1 MIVNHEEKNLLVC
14 IKLNPLPLLPFQKN
28 VKSSA
33 DLPTIAGLFSY
44 LCTLMVQS
52 NEELRKVYD
61 LLKLEK
67 EADLEYYRNKVLN
80 ASLEQRKK
88 EGLCWYPVTLTSQKY
103 SMGEKL
109 IIKLNRTTEINR
121 PHVFQSGK
129 IVSLFANTNDKKQSL
144 SLSGVVNEVRSNQ
157 MIITLNVD
165 ELPDWMNYANLGIDL
180 LFDEMAYRE
189 MNKALKKVME
199 AKNDGGRLPE
209 LREILL
215 GHQPASFDTQEAPNI
230 PRLNESQNAA
240 LQKVLN
246 ARDVAIIHGPPGT
259 GKTTTMVQAIVQ
271 TVKEEERVLVC
282 APSNAAVDLLTEKLT
297 EEGMRIVRLGH
308 PARVTDSNLSKTID
322 AQIAN
327 HDHYKELKMLKRKA
341 EEYRTLGFKYKRNYG
356 RAEREQRQHLLRE
369 ASRAKEEAEQLE
381 HYIVS
386 DIFTKADVITSTLVG
401 ASAQLVKG
409 MRFRTVFIDEAAQ
422 ALEAASWISILKAE
436 RVVFAGDHFQL
447 PPTVK
452 SFEAAKQGL
461 GETLM
466 EKCIKRQQAMGSP
479 ADTMLQTQYRMHQK
493 IMDFS
498 GHYFYKGELKADA
511 SVKDRLLTPDLP
523 PITFIDTA
531 GCGYMEKVDSETL
544 STYNEEEAQLL
555 LKHLSELV
563 EQVGAERIRQDKLMI
578 GVIAPY
584 RAQTKTLRELFESF
598 EVLKE
603 VREHITID
611 TVDAFQGRER
621 DIIYIS
627 LVRSNTNGEIGFLA
641 DERRMNVAM
650 TRAKMRLVMIGDS
663 ATLGSNAFYDEIL
676 DYIQSIE
683 AYQSAFELMY

>member
-1 MIVNHEEKNLLVC
+1 MA
-14 IKLNPLPLLPFQKN
+14 
-28 VKSSA
+28 KSS
-33 DLPTIAGLFSY
+33 
-44 LCTLMVQS
+44 
-52 NEELRKVYD
+52 EELRKVYD

-67 EADLEYYRNKVLN
+67 EADLEYYRQKVLN

-129 IVSLFANTNDKKQSL
+129 IVSLFANTHDKKQPL
-144 SLSGVVNEVRSNQ
+144 SVSGVVNEVRNNQ
-157 MIITLNVD
+157 MTITLNVD
-165 ELPDWMNYANLGIDL
+165 ELPDWINYAHLGIDL

-189 MNKALKKVME
+189 MNRALKKVME
-199 AKNDGGRLPE
+199 AQDERGQGNRLLE
-209 LREILL
+209 LREVLL
-215 GHQPASFDTQEAPNI
+215 GHQSAAFDSQEAPKVA
-230 PRLNESQNAA
+230 RLNESQNQA
-240 LQKVLN
+240 LQRVMN

-271 TVKEEERVLVC
+271 TVKYEERVLVC
-282 APSNAAVDLLTEKLT
+282 APSNAAVDLLTEKLS
-297 EEGMRIVRLGH
+297 EEGMRVVRIGH
-308 PARVTDSNLSKTID
+308 PARVTDTNLSKTID

-327 HDHYKELKMLKRKA
+327 HDHYKDLKLLKRKA
-341 EEYRTLGFKYKRNYG
+341 EEYRALGFKYKRKYG

-369 ASRAKEEAEQLE
+369 ASQAKEEAEQLE
-381 HYIVS
+381 HYIVA
-386 DIFTKADVITSTLVG
+386 DIFAKADVITSTLVG
-401 ASAQLVKG
+401 ASAQLVRG

-422 ALEAASWISILKAE
+422 ALEAASWIPILKAE

-466 EKCIKRQQAMGSP
+466 EKCIKRQKAMGTP

-498 GHYFYKGELKADA
+498 GQYFYKGELKADE
-511 SVKDRLLTPDLP
+511 SVKDRLLLPDLP
-523 PITFIDTA
+523 PLTFIDTA
-531 GCGYMEKVDSETL
+531 GCGYMEKVDPETL
-544 STYNEEEAQLL
+544 STYNDEEAHLL
-555 LKHLSELV
+555 LKHLAEQV
-563 EQVGAERIRQDKLMI
+563 EQLGTERIRQEGLMI

-584 RAQTKTLRELFESF
+584 RAQTKTLTELFESF
-598 EVLKE
+598 EVLKSI
-603 VREHITID
+603 REHITID

-627 LVRSNTNGEIGFLA
+627 LVRSNTSGEIGFLA

-663 ATLGSNAFYDEIL
+663 ATLGSNSFYGKIL